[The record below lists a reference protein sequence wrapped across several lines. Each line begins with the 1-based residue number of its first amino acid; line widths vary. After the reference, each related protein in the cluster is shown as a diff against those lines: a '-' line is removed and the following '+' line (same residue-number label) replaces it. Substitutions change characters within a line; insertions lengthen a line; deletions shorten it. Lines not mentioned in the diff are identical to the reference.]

1 MNYNL
6 ICIFICTHIY
16 TNLSILVKSG
26 CYTARGHSG
35 GILLGVKKDCVKVGA
50 FDEGE
55 QFLSALL
62 RNKKD
67 GFKWE
72 VIVVYGPAHHDKSRD
87 FFGEV

>member
-1 MNYNL
+1 
-6 ICIFICTHIY
+6 
-16 TNLSILVKSG
+16 
-26 CYTARGHSG
+26 
-35 GILLGVKKDCVKVGA
+35 VKVGA

-87 FFGEV
+87 FFGEVGREV

>member
-1 MNYNL
+1 LGGNHDFLWNWL
-6 ICIFICTHIY
+6 
-16 TNLSILVKSG
+16 
-26 CYTARGHSG
+26 ADRGHSG
-35 GILLGVKKDCVKVGA
+35 GILLGVKQDCVRVGA

-87 FFGEV
+87 FFGEVGREV